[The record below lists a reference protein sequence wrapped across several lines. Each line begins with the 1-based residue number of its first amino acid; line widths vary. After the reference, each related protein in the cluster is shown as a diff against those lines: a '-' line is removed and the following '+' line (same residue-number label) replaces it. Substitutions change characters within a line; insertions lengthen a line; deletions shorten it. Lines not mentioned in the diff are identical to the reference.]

1 MKEGWGVGLCRYRG
15 ERECSFFLGITGTWE
30 GWVPTATDLYLRG
43 NITPLAGNFTSSST
57 MDVKLDAGQITIMKE
72 RAESQSSTYR
82 GMVAT
87 NQINLT
93 RYNYINFEYV
103 LTSVTGGPV
112 QFDIGI
118 VSRNTTTSPAIKNFV
133 NGWYTLS
140 SKGIGS
146 GTVSFNIAN
155 INVLAYIHIG
165 FISSYGLSFMGAI
178 YRIWLS

>member
-1 MKEGWGVGLCRYRG
+1 M
-15 ERECSFFLGITGTWE
+15 GITGTWE

-43 NITPLAGNFTSSST
+43 NITPLAGNFTSSSI
-57 MDVKLDAGQITIMKE
+57 MDAKLDTGQITIMKE
-72 RAESQSSTYR
+72 LAESESSTYR
-82 GMVAT
+82 GVVAT

-146 GTVSFNIAN
+146 GTVSFNVAN

-165 FISSYGLSFMGAI
+165 FICSYELSFMGAI